1 MIRISY
7 TAKRALSGHAVGDLV
22 TLTFSAAEIAAR
34 RVLVRDVQKT
44 LSGRRETLLHNG
56 TRAWDITT
64 GPMETTTLDG
74 LEEFLTAV
82 EDGSAF
88 EFEVF
93 YTVGSPASD
102 PDSAETRLRTVPT
115 LQCVLGS
122 DQYSLARVINYSNG
136 GEGDPY
142 QVSFT
147 VEEAP

>member
-22 TLTFSAAEIAAR
+22 TLTFSAAEINHSR
-34 RVLVRDVQKT
+34 RLVRDVQKT

-64 GPMETTTLDG
+64 GPLETTTLDSV
-74 LEEFLTAV
+74 EEFLTAV

-102 PDSAETRLRTVPT
+102 PHA
-115 LQCVLGS
+115 GS
-122 DQYSLARVINYSNG
+122 SVWQRRRG
-136 GEGDPY
+136 
-142 QVSFT
+142 
-147 VEEAP
+147 